1 MLRFRVEAVA
11 RTDDGVVK
19 VLTAHHFIAES
30 ADDAERIADDWTKA
44 RPPAK
49 ATSLR
54 IVRSEMILAE
64 RQISDMEWTRSWRN
78 R

>member
-1 MLRFRVEAVA
+1 MLRFRVEAIA
-11 RTDDGVVK
+11 RADDGVVN

-30 ADDAERIADDWTKA
+30 ADAERIADDWTKA
-44 RPPAK
+44 RPSTK
-49 ATSLR
+49 ATSFR

-64 RQISDMEWTRSWRN
+64 RRFSATEWTRSWRS

>member
-1 MLRFRVEAVA
+1 MLRFRVEAIA
-11 RTDDGVVK
+11 RAKDGVVN
-19 VLTAHHFIAES
+19 VLTSHHFIAES

-54 IVRSEMILAE
+54 LVRSEMILAE
-64 RQISDMEWTRSWRN
+64 RQISDTEWTRSWRS